1 MNHLLIDF
9 ENVQP
14 NNLDKLDDEN
24 THIWLFLGANQ
35 QKSISLELCQ
45 SLCRFGK
52 NVHFIRIKKTGKN
65 ALDFYLSFY
74 LGKITEQDPAALIGI
89 LSKDGGYDV
98 LTEHIKDNQLAQ
110 NIARITCL
118 DEIQSLPHAKQL
130 EKQQPENDQTTLP
143 APNNSYSSKDL
154 AAVLRA
160 LREPASFLPRL
171 YSNLVNRIQHIILAD
186 QWANYSAEM
195 RQENAERLAA
205 ALLRKGLISKEA
217 DGLIHYHLDAD
228 FILNRVQER
237 VLANKASTVEKLSN
251 VIRSSLLSFAIE
263 SSAADIQQFIENLVK
278 QNLIKI
284 QQNKIS
290 YAPFRQPEKPKAYQ
304 PETAAWQKITQ
315 LLSKTNRPN
324 KLSGLRNLLKSQE
337 KSLNLKTGET
347 EQIITYLQNK
357 IVFKSTTR
365 KSSIHDPK
373 QPHRPDYRRRNRH
386 RLCAGKKIPRSG
398 QPRDFGRT
406 ARRRAAPSR
415 RTTFRQ
421 PAR

>member
-9 ENVQP
+9 ENIQP
-14 NNLDKLDDEN
+14 NNLDKLDEEN

-160 LREPASFLPRL
+160 LREPTAFLPRL

-237 VLANKASTVEKLSN
+237 ALASKASTVEKLGN
-251 VIRSSLLSFAIE
+251 VIRSSLSSFAIE
-263 SSAADIQQFIENLVK
+263 SSAADIQQFAADIQQFIDNLVK
-278 QNLIKI
+278 QNLIRI
-284 QQNKIS
+284 QQNKIG
-290 YAPFRQPEKPKAYQ
+290 YAPFDRQPEKLTTYQ
-304 PETAAWQKITQ
+304 PETATWQKITQ
-315 LLSKTNRPN
+315 LLSKTNRPS

-337 KSLNLKTGET
+337 KSLNLKDGEA
-347 EQIITYLQNK
+347 EQIIIYLQNK
-357 IVFKSTTR
+357 
-365 KSSIHDPK
+365 
-373 QPHRPDYRRRNRH
+373 NRIQINNE
-386 RLCAGKKIPRSG
+386 KIIYP
-398 QPRDFGRT
+398 
-406 ARRRAAPSR
+406 
-415 RTTFRQ
+415 
-421 PAR
+421 

>member
-1 MNHLLIDF
+1 MEF
-9 ENVQP
+9 
-14 NNLDKLDDEN
+14 
-24 THIWLFLGANQ
+24 
-35 QKSISLELCQ
+35 CQ

-52 NVHFIRIKKTGKN
+52 NVHFIRVKKTGKN

-160 LREPASFLPRL
+160 LREPAAFLPRL
-171 YSNLVNRIQHIILAD
+171 YNNLVNRIQHIILAD
-186 QWANYSAEM
+186 QWANYSADM
-195 RQENAERLAA
+195 RQENAEKLAA
-205 ALLRKGLISKEA
+205 ALLRKGLISQEA
-217 DGLIHYHLDAD
+217 DGLLRYHLDAD

-237 VLANKASTVEKLSN
+237 VLANKASTVKASTVEKLSN

-337 KSLNLKTGET
+337 KSLNLKDGET
-347 EQIITYLQNK
+347 EQIIAYLQSKNRIQINNEK
-357 IVFKSTTR
+357 IIYLS
-365 KSSIHDPK
+365 
-373 QPHRPDYRRRNRH
+373 
-386 RLCAGKKIPRSG
+386 
-398 QPRDFGRT
+398 
-406 ARRRAAPSR
+406 
-415 RTTFRQ
+415 
-421 PAR
+421 

>member
-9 ENVQP
+9 ENIQP

-35 QKSISLELCQ
+35 QKSISLEFCQ

-52 NVHFIRIKKTGKN
+52 NVHFIRVKKTGKN

-160 LREPASFLPRL
+160 LREPAAFLPRL

-237 VLANKASTVEKLSN
+237 VLA
-251 VIRSSLLSFAIE
+251 
-263 SSAADIQQFIENLVK
+263 
-278 QNLIKI
+278 
-284 QQNKIS
+284 
-290 YAPFRQPEKPKAYQ
+290 YQ

-357 IVFKSTTR
+357 
-365 KSSIHDPK
+365 
-373 QPHRPDYRRRNRH
+373 NRIQINNE
-386 RLCAGKKIPRSG
+386 KIIYP
-398 QPRDFGRT
+398 
-406 ARRRAAPSR
+406 
-415 RTTFRQ
+415 
-421 PAR
+421 

>member
-9 ENVQP
+9 ENIQP

-35 QKSISLELCQ
+35 QKSISLEFCQ
-45 SLCRFGK
+45 SLCRFGT

-154 AAVLRA
+154 AAILRA
-160 LREPASFLPRL
+160 LREPAAFLPRL

-186 QWANYSAEM
+186 QWANYSADM
-195 RQENAERLAA
+195 RQENAEKLAA
-205 ALLRKGLISKEA
+205 ALLRKGLISQEA
-217 DGLIHYHLDAD
+217 DGLLRYHLDAD

-337 KSLNLKTGET
+337 KSLNLKDGET
-347 EQIITYLQNK
+347 EQIIAYLQSKNRIQINNEK
-357 IVFKSTTR
+357 IIYLS
-365 KSSIHDPK
+365 
-373 QPHRPDYRRRNRH
+373 
-386 RLCAGKKIPRSG
+386 
-398 QPRDFGRT
+398 
-406 ARRRAAPSR
+406 
-415 RTTFRQ
+415 
-421 PAR
+421 

>member
-9 ENVQP
+9 ENIQP

-35 QKSISLELCQ
+35 QKSISLEFCQ

-52 NVHFIRIKKTGKN
+52 NVHFIRVKKTGKN

-160 LREPASFLPRL
+160 LREPAAFLPRL
-171 YSNLVNRIQHIILAD
+171 YNNLVNRIQHIILAD
-186 QWANYSAEM
+186 QWANYSADM
-195 RQENAERLAA
+195 RQENAEKLAA
-205 ALLRKGLISKEA
+205 ALLRKGLISQEA
-217 DGLIHYHLDAD
+217 DGLLRYHLDAD

-347 EQIITYLQNK
+347 EQIIAYLQSKNRIQINNEK
-357 IVFKSTTR
+357 IIYLSCPPPTTP
-365 KSSIHDPK
+365 SLSP
-373 QPHRPDYRRRNRH
+373 
-386 RLCAGKKIPRSG
+386 
-398 QPRDFGRT
+398 
-406 ARRRAAPSR
+406 AA
-415 RTTFRQ
+415 Q
-421 PAR
+421 PASALRWQKNSTAQATA